1 MQIVD
6 KNFQNFDKF
15 LEISNEEGTFAL
27 INKPKTWTSF
37 NVVNKLRFATK
48 VKKVGHAGTLDPLA
62 EGLVLIAFGKKA
74 TKEINN
80 LVLLKKRYK
89 AEFKLGATTKSY
101 DSEFE
106 EENLKDTSEVNLEL
120 IKELISNKFIN
131 EISQLP
137 PIFSAKKING
147 TRAYNLARKEKEVKL
162 NPVSVF
168 IHNFDIISYNNPLL
182 EVDIECSKGTY
193 IRSIARDLGDELN
206 CGGYMT
212 KLLRTSI
219 GDYKLENALSIDE
232 FISRINYDKS
242 L

>member
-1 MQIVD
+1 MQ
-6 KNFQNFDKF
+6 Q
-15 LEISNEEGTFAL
+15 
-27 INKPKTWTSF
+27 
-37 NVVNKLRFATK
+37 K

-62 EGLVLIAFGKKA
+62 EGLVLVAFGKKA

-80 LVLLKKRYK
+80 LILLKKRYL
-89 AEFKLGATTKSY
+89 AQFKLGATTKSY

-106 EENLKDTSEVNLEL
+106 EENIKDTSAVNLKIIQEL
-120 IKELISNKFIN
+120 IANNFIG
-131 EISQLP
+131 EISQMP
-137 PIFSAKKING
+137 PDFSAKKING

-168 IHNFDIISYNNPLL
+168 IHNFDVISYDNPFVN
-182 EVDIECSKGTY
+182 VDIECSKGTY
-193 IRSIARDLGDELN
+193 IRAIARDLGDELS

-232 FISRINYDKS
+232 FIGKINYDKS
-242 L
+242 I